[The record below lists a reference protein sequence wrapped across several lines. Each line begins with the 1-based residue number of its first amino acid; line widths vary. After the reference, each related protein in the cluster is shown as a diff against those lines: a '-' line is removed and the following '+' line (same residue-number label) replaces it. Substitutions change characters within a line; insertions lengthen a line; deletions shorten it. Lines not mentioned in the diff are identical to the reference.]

1 MFEKDQKVIVK
12 SKMLQGKIQQNHEV
26 QTNQQLN
33 QIQSR
38 CGFFGE
44 GIWIFVK
51 FPAEQPVHS
60 GRPIVAGVKI
70 QELSSLLTL
79 TSV

>member
-12 SKMLQGKIQQNHEV
+12 SKMLQGKIQQNHEI

-33 QIQSR
+33 QIQSSMVSLEK
-38 CGFFGE
+38 GFEFL
-44 GIWIFVK
+44 FS
-51 FPAEQPVHS
+51 FQQSQPVHS

-70 QELSSLLTL
+70 H
-79 TSV
+79 

>member
-1 MFEKDQKVIVK
+1 MYEIDQKVIVK

-38 CGFFGE
+38 WVSLERGFE
-44 GIWIFVK
+44 FV
-51 FPAEQPVHS
+51 FSFQQPVYS
-60 GRPIVAGVKI
+60 GRPIVACVN
-70 QELSSLLTL
+70 TH
-79 TSV
+79 

>member
-1 MFEKDQKVIVK
+1 MFEIDQKVIVK

-44 GIWIFVK
+44 GI
-51 FPAEQPVHS
+51 
-60 GRPIVAGVKI
+60 
-70 QELSSLLTL
+70 
-79 TSV
+79 

>member
-12 SKMLQGKIQQNHEV
+12 SKMLQGKIQQIHEV

-38 CGFFGE
+38 CGFFGK
-44 GIWIFVK
+44 GI
-51 FPAEQPVHS
+51 
-60 GRPIVAGVKI
+60 
-70 QELSSLLTL
+70 
-79 TSV
+79 